1 MELAAEFTANFYFSP
16 VCPLGSRSSRKD
28 SSLGEI
34 RQAELKMKRSG
45 ESDSPVI

>member
-28 SSLGEI
+28 SPLGEI